1 MALQTRRRRGRI
13 VAEINVTPLTDVFLV
28 LLIIFMVG
36 TSAAMQSAAQ
46 VQLPKAKADEDPAAA
61 ITMSFGSDR
70 AIAVAGRTVGSGDAE
85 VVAALRDALD
95 ASASKSVV
103 LAGDQQASL
112 NDVVR
117 LLGLAKQAGASSFAL
132 ATEGE

>member
-1 MALQTRRRRGRI
+1 MAMQTRRRRGV

-28 LLIIFMVG
+28 LLIIFMVA
-36 TSAAMQSAAQ
+36 TSAAVQSASQ
-46 VQLPKAKADEDPAAA
+46 VQLPKAKADQDPAAA
-61 ITMSFGSDR
+61 ITMSLGGGGQ
-70 AIAVAGRTVGSGDAE
+70 IAVAGHTVGSGDAE

-95 ASASKSVV
+95 ASQSKSVV

-132 ATEGE
+132 ATEGQ

>member
-1 MALQTRRRRGRI
+1 MAMNVRKRRGL

-28 LLIIFMVG
+28 LLIIFMVA
-36 TSAAMQSAAQ
+36 TSAAVQSASQ
-46 VQLPKAKADEDPAAA
+46 VQLPKAKADNDPAAA

-70 AIAVAGRTVGSGDAE
+70 EIAVAGRNVGTGDAE
-85 VVAALRDALD
+85 IVAALRDALD
-95 ASASKSVV
+95 ANESKAVV

-117 LLGLAKQAGASSFAL
+117 RLGLERQAVESFFGL
-132 ATEGE
+132 AN

>member
-1 MALQTRRRRGRI
+1 MAMNVRKRRGL

-28 LLIIFMVG
+28 LLIIFMVA
-36 TSAAMQSAAQ
+36 TSAAVQSASKL
-46 VQLPKAKADEDPAAA
+46 QLQKAKADNDPAAA

-70 AIAVAGRTVGSGDAE
+70 EIAVAGRNVGTGDAE
-85 VVAALRDALD
+85 IVAALRDALD
-95 ASASKSVV
+95 ANESKAVV